1 MNVAINGLGRIGKQ
15 FLIAALDSK
24 KKHNFFINNPS
35 DIDSI
40 IYSLTHDSVHP
51 SLKNVKKKGETLI
64 IGNKKI
70 PVFHELDPAKLPW
83 KKYKIDVVVEC
94 SGRFTHK
101 KDASKHLEAGAK
113 KVLISAPG
121 HDLDATIVY
130 GVNNGKVKGKK
141 LVSAG
146 SCTTNALTPAIKV
159 INDNLEIENAHF
171 VTTHAYTATQNLIDG
186 HNKKSYVRGRAA
198 AYNIVPTSSGASISV
213 VEAIPTLDGKL
224 DGYALR
230 VPVVDGSFASIV
242 AKVKK
247 RATAEKLNSLFKKS
261 STGNLKGVMGYEKE
275 LLVSTDIINNKN
287 SCIIDANF
295 TKVQG
300 DLVSVGCWYDN
311 EFGYSHRLVDVL
323 ELMK

>member
-1 MNVAINGLGRIGKQ
+1 MNIAINGLGRIGKQ
-15 FLIAALDSK
+15 FLIAALESK

-35 DIDSI
+35 DIDSMV
-40 IYSLTHDSVHP
+40 YALTHDSVHP
-51 SLKNVKKKGETLI
+51 SLKNVKAQGETLI
-64 IGNKKI
+64 IKGKKI
-70 PVFHELDPAKLPW
+70 PVFHELDPEKLPW
-83 KKYKIDVVVEC
+83 KKHKIDVVVEC

-101 KDASKHLEAGAK
+101 EDASKHLKAGAK
-113 KVLISAPG
+113 KVLVSAPG
-121 HDLDATIVY
+121 KELDITIVY
-130 GVNNGKVKGKK
+130 GVNNGKIKGKK

-146 SCTTNALTPAIKV
+146 SCTTNALTPALKI
-159 INDNLEIENAHF
+159 IDEAFGIENAHF

-186 HNKKSYVRGRAA
+186 HNRKSYVRGRAA
-198 AYNIVPTSSGASISV
+198 AYNIVPSSSGASISV
-213 VEAIPTLDGKL
+213 VEALPHLDGKL

-230 VPVVDGSFASIV
+230 VPVVDGSFATIV

-247 RATAEKLNSLFKKS
+247 KASSKKLNELFLKNSK
-261 STGNLKGVMGYEKE
+261 GKLKGVLDYEKE

-287 SCIIDANF
+287 SCIIDSNF

-311 EFGYSHRLVDVL
+311 EFGYSHRLVDVV